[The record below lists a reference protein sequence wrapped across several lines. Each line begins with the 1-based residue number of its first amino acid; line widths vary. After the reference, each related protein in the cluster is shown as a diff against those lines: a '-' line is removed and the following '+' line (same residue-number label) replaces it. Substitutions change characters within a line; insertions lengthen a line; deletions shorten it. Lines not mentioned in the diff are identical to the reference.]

1 MSAFVHNV
9 TLLHLLK
16 QDTENLSL
24 DELYSL
30 YLETFQQVQESE
42 KRYQETHKEPIFSFD

>member
-1 MSAFVHNV
+1 MSAFAHNV

-16 QDTENLSL
+16 QDTESLSL

-30 YLETFQQVQESE
+30 YLETFQQVQESFISDNVVLS
-42 KRYQETHKEPIFSFD
+42 KSKTQPV